1 MWINV
6 TVWKRKV
13 GLKAMC
19 RCRVLYYAFPFNKLV
34 LRIGVG
40 YIKETTYILGA
51 NNIVNLYNT
60 ETRFLWL
67 ILYYFC
73 ILQESILFCSM
84 LQHNL
89 HRTIPIKS
97 FNLEYTDFV
106 YC

>member
-13 GLKAMC
+13 GLETMC
-19 RCRVLYYAFPFNKLV
+19 RCRVLYFAFPFNELV
-34 LRIGVG
+34 LL
-40 YIKETTYILGA
+40 IKETTYILGA

-67 ILYYFC
+67 ILYYFFT
-73 ILQESILFCSM
+73 LQENILFCSM

-89 HRTIPIKS
+89 HCTMPIKS

-106 YC
+106 HC